1 MLNGAGASVG
11 PENDGKAE
19 KPDEEAD
26 GAEDSDG
33 TPAEDDKLYCVCK
46 TKYDEDRF
54 MIACDRCDEWYHTNC
69 LHMSDLEVDLVDQF
83 ICPPCVERNPHL
95 HLRTT
100 YKQRC
105 LYGLRHPDPNSSKA
119 CHKAARGAFSKY
131 CSDECGV
138 KYMQSRIDTWAK
150 KGGKPEN
157 LWESVKG
164 ADKREGVVCAVES
177 DNESSALS
185 EEEDEKPTA
194 INGDAKH
201 SSPATCPNMDVDAPT
216 KAEVKSEQKPDLN
229 GTKEKKK
236 SRKQKQLLPHN
247 IKTHLVPPSKSKV
260 ARETERLNDLLDS
273 VLKLR
278 EELKRGME
286 IVVWRERL
294 LQLATER
301 AEMVDQCGW
310 DQRLC
315 MDDQEWEDS
324 GAAAM
329 ESYEDLQAK
338 AEAAK
343 EQGSSMEVDGAEEQ
357 WWCPGNK
364 VCSRHQ
370 GWQTVRYKDIAKEKE
385 KNDEALSKLT
395 TREREIRKRI
405 EDMLDPQKA
414 DTATTTPAATSSKED
429 ASSRPTLKA
438 TNKAAVNGHSKAKA
452 AATSTDA
459 TSKKGKKRKAP
470 TA

>member
-1 MLNGAGASVG
+1 MLIIISLFL
-11 PENDGKAE
+11 AE
-19 KPDEEAD
+19 
-26 GAEDSDG
+26 
-33 TPAEDDKLYCVCK
+33 
-46 TKYDEDRF
+46 
-54 MIACDRCDEWYHTNC
+54 
-69 LHMSDLEVDLVDQF
+69 
-83 ICPPCVERNPHL
+83 NPHL

-150 KGGKPEN
+150 KGGKPEK

-177 DNESSALS
+177 DDESSVLS
-185 EEEDEKPTA
+185 EEEDEKPQGKPK

-201 SSPATCPNMDVDAPT
+201 ISPVTCPNMDVDAPA
-216 KAEVKSEQKPDLN
+216 KVEDKSDQKPDAN
-229 GTKEKKK
+229 GTKEKKARK
-236 SRKQKQLLPHN
+236 SKQHLPHN
-247 IKTHLVPPSKSKV
+247 IKTHLVPPSKTKV
-260 ARETERLNDLLDS
+260 ARETERLNCLLDG
-273 VLKLR
+273 VLMLR

-286 IVVWRERL
+286 VVVWRERL

-301 AEMVDQCGW
+301 AELVDQCGW

-343 EQGSSMEVDGAEEQ
+343 EQGTSMEVDGAEEQ

-370 GWQTVRYKDIAKEKE
+370 GCV
-385 KNDEALSKLT
+385 
-395 TREREIRKRI
+395 
-405 EDMLDPQKA
+405 
-414 DTATTTPAATSSKED
+414 
-429 ASSRPTLKA
+429 
-438 TNKAAVNGHSKAKA
+438 
-452 AATSTDA
+452 
-459 TSKKGKKRKAP
+459 
-470 TA
+470 